1 MTDEALAGRFGIPVP
16 EVAARLA
23 DARALLLARRA
34 ERPQPAR
41 DDKALAAWNGLAIAA
56 FADAAV
62 ALAAS
67 DPDAAARYRSAAERA
82 VGAIVGGLVAPDGSL
97 GRSWK
102 DGRAVGRGVLEDYAD
117 LSDGLLALYEAT
129 FDERWFEIA
138 RALMDRVLGHFA
150 DPAGGFFDTADDHER
165 LVTRPKDVQD
175 NAVPSGNAM
184 AARVLLRLAAWT
196 GVGTYRDAAE
206 AAMRTVVPYVVRYAT
221 GFAQWLSAMDLAV
234 APAIEVAIVGAPDG
248 RGDGRSVG
256 RGAAR
261 LPAEPGRVRGGR
273 GRRERGPAADRSGR
287 ARWSADRVRLSR
299 LRLPPAGHR
308 DHGAR
313 RAARGSV
320 TERELEAHP
329 AATVVLLRSGTQGL
343 EALLTHRPPSMA
355 FAGGAHVFPGGR
367 VDAADSDP
375 GLAARSAV
383 SGEDAARALGGDL
396 APETALAA
404 YLAALRELFE
414 EAGVLLADTDA
425 PAARV
430 AEARTALLA
439 GDATLA
445 SVADAL
451 DLRLRTDLLVPLS
464 RWVTPRGYPRR
475 FDARFFAAALPD
487 GAIPSFEGGEV
498 VAHVWLRPGDAL
510 EAMAG
515 GAMTLWLPT
524 STTLQQ
530 LEHVQSIDEI
540 RTRLAPG
547 RLGAVLE
554 EEIAP
559 GVTRILMPAGGGVAG
574 QPVCAYLVGRRRFVL
589 VDPGDPTGPGL
600 DLALAL
606 AAARGGGIGAVALTH
621 VDADHAAGA
630 EGLAEN
636 LGIEVLTGPGGGR
649 PLPYPVRELAD
660 LEVLDTGDIPL
671 RVIHTPGPRPDHLA
685 FLGVGDDGDTF
696 VLTGDLDGVRGAR
709 SVVGPPDPSAWTASV
724 ERVAGFA
731 PGARRLSG
739 HPSSEDPA

>member
-1 MTDEALAGRFGIPVP
+1 M
-16 EVAARLA
+16 
-23 DARALLLARRA
+23 
-34 ERPQPAR
+34 
-41 DDKALAAWNGLAIAA
+41 
-56 FADAAV
+56 
-62 ALAAS
+62 
-67 DPDAAARYRSAAERA
+67 
-82 VGAIVGGLVAPDGSL
+82 
-97 GRSWK
+97 
-102 DGRAVGRGVLEDYAD
+102 
-117 LSDGLLALYEAT
+117 
-129 FDERWFEIA
+129 
-138 RALMDRVLGHFA
+138 
-150 DPAGGFFDTADDHER
+150 
-165 LVTRPKDVQD
+165 
-175 NAVPSGNAM
+175 
-184 AARVLLRLAAWT
+184 
-196 GVGTYRDAAE
+196 
-206 AAMRTVVPYVVRYAT
+206 
-221 GFAQWLSAMDLAV
+221 
-234 APAIEVAIVGAPDG
+234 
-248 RGDGRSVG
+248 
-256 RGAAR
+256 
-261 LPAEPGRVRGGR
+261 
-273 GRRERGPAADRSGR
+273 
-287 ARWSADRVRLSR
+287 
-299 LRLPPAGHR
+299 
-308 DHGAR
+308 
-313 RAARGSV
+313 
-320 TERELEAHP
+320 TEREVEARP

-343 EALLTHRPPSMA
+343 EALLTHRPPTMA

-375 GLAARSAV
+375 GLATRSAV

-396 APETALAA
+396 APEAALAA

-414 EAGVLLADTDA
+414 EAGVLLADTAA
-425 PAARV
+425 PVARV

-439 GDATLA
+439 GEATLA

-498 VAHVWLRPGDAL
+498 AAHVWLRPAAAL

-530 LEHVQSIDEI
+530 LEHVRSIDEI
-540 RTRLAPG
+540 RARLAPG
-547 RLGAVLE
+547 PLGAVLE

-559 GVTRILMPAGGGVAG
+559 GVTRIVMPAGGGVAG
-574 QPVCAYLVGRRRFVL
+574 QPICSYLVGRRRFVL

-600 DLALAL
+600 DLAVSL
-606 AAARGGGIGAVALTH
+606 AAERGGGIEAVALTH

-649 PLPYPVRELAD
+649 PLPYPVRELVD
-660 LEVLDTGDIPL
+660 LEVLDAGDIPL

-685 FLGVGDDGDTF
+685 LLGIGDDGDAF
-696 VLTGDLDGVRGAR
+696 VLTGDLDGIRGAR
-709 SVVGPPDPSAWTASV
+709 SVLGPPDPSAWSASL
-724 ERVAGFA
+724 ERVAALA